1 MGVRIPRLAMVLL
14 AACLAACETAYKDG
28 VPNERSPWFLV
39 PVASKLVLHRS
50 IEIAPGQGAAYLQ
63 NGRLLPW
70 YDVDQHGS
78 YCALSVPARWDVAQ
92 LVSPGEYVVRGVS
105 QRPLFTLAAAQGGA
119 LRRVATRERDG
130 DGMTYEVLATVMD
143 IHSQQQPEVR
153 ALTCASW
160 CLPQGRM
167 CNTVEDIRRALGPY
181 FTVEL
186 AGPKRAS

>member
-1 MGVRIPRLAMVLL
+1 MDRIPRLAMVLL
-14 AACLAACETAYKDG
+14 LAAWLAACETAYKDG
-28 VPNERSPWFLV
+28 VPNERSPWFVV

-50 IEIAPGQGAAYLQ
+50 IEVAPGQGAAYLQ

-70 YDVDQHGS
+70 YDVDQHGA

-92 LVSPGEYVVRGVS
+92 LVTPGEFVVRRVS

-119 LRRVATRERDG
+119 LRRVAAREGDG
-130 DGMTYEVLATVMD
+130 DGMTYEVLATVLD

-167 CNTVEDIRRALGPY
+167 CNTVADIRRALGPY

-186 AGPKRAS
+186 APAWRP

>member
-1 MGVRIPRLAMVLL
+1 MLL
-14 AACLAACETAYKDG
+14 AASWLAACETAYQNG

-50 IEIAPGQGAAYLQ
+50 IEVAPGQGAAYLQ

-92 LVSPGEYVVRGVS
+92 RVSPGEFVVRRVS
-105 QRPLFTLAAAQGGA
+105 QRPLFTLATAEGGA
-119 LRRVATRERDG
+119 LRRVATRDRDG
-130 DGMTYEVLATVMD
+130 GMTYEVLATVMD
-143 IHSQQQPEVR
+143 IHSERQPEVR

-167 CNTVEDIRRALGPY
+167 CNTVADIRRALGPY
-181 FTVEL
+181 ITVEL
-186 AGPKRAS
+186 AQAWRP